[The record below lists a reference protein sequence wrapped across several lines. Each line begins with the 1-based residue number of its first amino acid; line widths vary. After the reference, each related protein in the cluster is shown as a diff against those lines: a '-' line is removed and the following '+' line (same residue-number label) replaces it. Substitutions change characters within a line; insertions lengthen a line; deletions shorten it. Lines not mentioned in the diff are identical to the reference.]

1 MSTLACRT
9 LTPRTLIPARTASG
23 NVTPHIRRD
32 VASKATINLQ
42 KPGEP
47 LQQRSN
53 LNPNLGSAKYGY
65 SETFWYICFFR
76 LLFVVLFHTCVTGA
90 MILAKY
96 LVSDVPE
103 DLQYR
108 IR

>member
-1 MSTLACRT
+1 MSTSACRT
-9 LTPRTLIPARTASG
+9 SIPRTLIQARTAFG
-23 NVTPHIRRD
+23 NITAHIRID

-47 LQQRSN
+47 LQQRSD